1 MYGCPVGCS
10 MRARASRRRALLD
23 RRRGRGRGR
32 GRAVI
37 SCFSVALDSRT
48 CKSASS
54 IDIARSRDWR
64 FGIHYLSAFPRRR
77 TVDRVHIRARGR
89 RRDVRAR
96 AWTRGTRLWCFLLRA
111 CVRIVRG
118 YAVGRRCAVGDLCA
132 SSSSR
137 YSRVQ
142 WSGDWRR

>member
-37 SCFSVALDSRT
+37 SCFFFLRCARFVVKARRRV
-48 CKSASS
+48 
-54 IDIARSRDWR
+54 DIARSRNWR
-64 FGIHYLSAFPRRR
+64 FGIHLSAFPRRR

-118 YAVGRRCAVGDLCA
+118 YAVGRRCAVGDSCA

>member
-32 GRAVI
+32 AVI

-54 IDIARSRDWR
+54 SRYRTVDWR

-118 YAVGRRCAVGDLCA
+118 YAVGRARAVGDSCA

-142 WSGDWRR
+142 SRGDWRR